1 MFRTS
6 DYAWPTLIFIN
17 YNFLL
22 TDLQKQDL
30 STVMNL
36 LNIKQYQ
43 ARALLIHHRWRIDG
57 IYDSLDKGRECMLRN
72 AGIVLQ
78 ENNSMAAAGSTAA
91 WGTVTCKVCFE
102 DFSMGAV
109 STMDC
114 GCRVH
119 KPGVPHGPASQQKLG
134 PADDVANDAQTPGSA
149 QIPKR

>member
-1 MFRTS
+1 LFRTS
-6 DYAWPTLIFIN
+6 DYACPTLIFIN

-22 TDLQKQDL
+22 TYLQKQDL

-78 ENNSMAAAGSTAA
+78 ENNSMAAAGSTTP
-91 WGTVTCKVCFE
+91 WRTVTCKVCFE
-102 DFSMGAV
+102 DFSLGAV

-114 GCRVH
+114 GHCFCNDCEF
-119 KPGVPHGPASQQKLG
+119 PHSTSVCLPFHLYRALINMSLYLFIFGM
-134 PADDVANDAQTPGSA
+134 
-149 QIPKR
+149 

>member
-1 MFRTS
+1 MAS
-6 DYAWPTLIFIN
+6 DEEEACDYFYAEEDAAAGLEEDSSPPAGADYWAITQE
-17 YNFLL
+17 
-22 TDLQKQDL
+22 TVSAAQKQDL

-109 STMDC
+109 
-114 GCRVH
+114 
-119 KPGVPHGPASQQKLG
+119 
-134 PADDVANDAQTPGSA
+134 
-149 QIPKR
+149 